1 MKRLNPATGKLFEY
15 GEMRAD
21 GYQFISYTKKL
32 KKNGYFG
39 ELWKDAKNH
48 NFTNCFNGAKRR
60 AREYNLPFDI
70 DRDYLKSIMTTHCPV
85 FGAKFDLGRM
95 GDGYD
100 TKFSP
105 SLDRVIPEYGYVKGN
120 VVFISNL
127 ANLIKQNATETE
139 LFAVAHWL
147 QDKRKEVLNA
157 FKNKP
162 APVSAGPYIQ
172 GAVGAELGSFSTPW
186 TWEDSDDP
194 HHHCGTISGED
205 ADHRTKAS
213 SGDSMGRGDTE
224 VESPTT
230 PEDSQDPGHSGSTVN
245 SVEEFFERVR
255 DQSRELDLVV
265 GATRGA
271 IQQSDHRRVESLQ
284 RSFNEKIQSL
294 EETLKEL
301 REAHYPDGHTHP
313 SGHG

>member
-21 GYQFISYTKKL
+21 GHQFISYTKRL
-32 KKNGYFG
+32 KKNGFFM

-48 NFTNCFNGAKRR
+48 NFTNCFNGAKKR
-60 AREYNLPFDI
+60 AKKYKLPFDI
-70 DRDYLKSIMTTHCPV
+70 DCEYLKSIMTTHCPV
-85 FGAKFDLGRM
+85 FGLKFNLGRI
-95 GDGYD
+95 GEGYD

-127 ANLIKQNATETE
+127 ANSIKQNVTETE
-139 LFAVAHWL
+139 LYAVADWL
-147 QDKRKEVLNA
+147 HDKRKEVLNA

-194 HHHCGTISGED
+194 HHHCRTISGED

-213 SGDSMGRGDTE
+213 GGNSVGCGGKEM
-224 VESPTT
+224 ESPAT
-230 PEDSQDPGHSGSTVN
+230 PGDSQDPRHSGSTVN

-255 DQSRELDLVV
+255 DQSRELDL
-265 GATRGA
+265 ATGTKRK
-271 IQQSDHRRVESLQ
+271 V
-284 RSFNEKIQSL
+284 
-294 EETLKEL
+294 
-301 REAHYPDGHTHP
+301 
-313 SGHG
+313 